1 MKLADIKK
9 EIEAKAEAIDKSKAA
24 YGSKIL
30 KLNEDADAAAKA
42 ATAAA
47 ASEDDAAYIKAMSD
61 KRAALDLI
69 ALYSDKLNKL
79 NGGMTEEEI
88 KAEAEKIKGAIDAEK
103 AAFYPGIIKSVRTLY
118 ESVDSFSGKIEEAN
132 RLWGL
137 VNEINGKA
145 TPYTLVDAF
154 KNYSLRNELNR
165 VMLML
170 ENIE

>member
-1 MKLADIKK
+1 MKLNDIKK
-9 EIEAKAEAIDKSKAA
+9 EIEAKSAAMEETKKAYEA
-24 YGSKIL
+24 KIL
-30 KLNEDADAAAKA
+30 KLKEDADAAANA
-42 ATAAA
+42 ASAAS

-69 ALYSDKLNKL
+69 ALYSGKLKDKK
-79 NGGMTEEEI
+79 GCMTEAEI
-88 KAEAEKIKGAIDAEK
+88 KSEAEKIKAAIDAEK

>member
-1 MKLADIKK
+1 
-9 EIEAKAEAIDKSKAA
+9 
-24 YGSKIL
+24 
-30 KLNEDADAAAKA
+30 
-42 ATAAA
+42 
-47 ASEDDAAYIKAMSD
+47 MSD

-118 ESVDSFSGKIEEAN
+118 ESVDSFSSKLEEAN
-132 RLWGL
+132 RLWGR